1 LVCGKRSKS
10 GSGTLGKINMTRRKL
25 FAFGIGGAAF
35 APLLW
40 TVAGC
45 DKNGG
50 SGATADTREGEPG
63 ATGQKST
70 SAVAPVVSD
79 FRIGHQKAD
88 TLNLLKLRGTLDKRL
103 AEKGVKTQWLAFP
116 AGPPLLEALGV
127 NSLDFGSTGES
138 PAIFAQAAGTPFVY
152 VANIPNT
159 NNNGDGQAL
168 IVPKDSPIQTL
179 ADVRGKKIA
188 VARASGA
195 HNFLVQ
201 ILQKAGI
208 AYTDIEPVFLAP
220 PDARAAFDA
229 GKVDAWSIWDP
240 YLTVAQTATG
250 ARVIINAKGI
260 ISPGPF
266 YLAATSFAKQHGDV
280 LKITLEEIESTS
292 RWGREHIEKS
302 ADLLAKDTG
311 IAKQTLIDLAK
322 RRPRG
327 DKYVGLRPID
337 DAVIAE
343 QQQVADNF
351 GKIGVL
357 PKPVVI
363 KDATLT
369 PAEYAAIN
377 PATFAAKESKAR

>member
-1 LVCGKRSKS
+1 
-10 GSGTLGKINMTRRKL
+10 MTRRQL
-25 FAFGIGGAAF
+25 LALGIGGAAF
-35 APLLW
+35 APLLL
-40 TVAGC
+40 TGC
-45 DKNGG
+45 DTNGDAG
-50 SGATADTREGEPG
+50 NGTSANAREGEPG
-63 ATGQKST
+63 AAGGKS
-70 SAVAPVVSD
+70 AAPIVTD

-103 AEKGVKTQWLAFP
+103 AERGVKVQWLAFP

-179 ADVRGKKIA
+179 ADVKGKKIA

-201 ILQKAGI
+201 VLQKVGI

-250 ARVIINAKGI
+250 ARVVINAKGI
-260 ISPGPF
+260 VSPGPF
-266 YLAATSFAKQHGDV
+266 YLAATTFAKQHGDI
-280 LKITLEEIESTS
+280 LKIVLEEIETTS
-292 RWGREHIEKS
+292 RWGREHIEES

-311 IAKQTLIDLAK
+311 VSRQTLIDLAK

-351 GKIGVL
+351 GKIGIL

-363 KDATLT
+363 KEATLT

-377 PATFAAKESKAR
+377 PTHDAPETEGR